1 MPPRRRV
8 DSLNT
13 QGERR
18 YNLRPRTRV
27 VQSSSHGSIA
37 RDIHDTSSISQ
48 QQMRYTQRS
57 RVRCATPRVRSSQ
70 PMHLHDPTS
79 IEYMYDQ
86 CDQVFYTPERCIHN
100 SDIPCYTVNNNDI
113 LINEDYIRPR
123 RPRNSRY
130 INGIRHIT
138 SLSDEYINNV
148 RSISSCSN
156 DYTSVIPNITTL
168 SNRHTPMPTHRTP
181 PRTLIDALYYAF
193 DDIIQPIK
201 TYITSTQLIC
211 VIVMHVILTISI
223 YWRLYSTSF
232 SFCKHITTP
241 PYYWLYLFLFYI
253 PMQWDFLFVYFLLN
267 MLYHVVILVLYLI
280 YQVIYK
286 VYHCIY
292 RNICSR
298 VNDHMNT
305 YVIPFVLR
313 CYLWIYIQ
321 KPSYVPLPI
330 REYIDFIMAPRTR
343 SLTRANPD
351 DPNNPNDDILY
362 QNPNPRRIRHALTNG
377 MSETHD
383 EMDDT
388 VDDTL
393 IDQRDEDEDDRQNIS
408 SNRIDNAV
416 IPSSTSNVPLRNEDI
431 PQLINTLVNQAMRN
445 SRNELNNDIRN
456 QLNDITN
463 AVRDTQRQQAE
474 MKQLS
479 NMLLQSSSAIPHRN
493 SITMPR
499 QSDVTHETRTTN
511 YVQISTPP
519 HEPQRSPNTQT
530 TPYVT
535 PMTTYTI
542 PLERIS
548 LQQDEP
554 VNIRTMHT
562 RASALPTHSEFEA
575 FASLSPQATT
585 KRATSAFL
593 DRVLKYLQ
601 FDKQDSELIAEARAL
616 TLLAQHLTWAE
627 LATELKSYADTNQ
640 EFTYS
645 KDLFWRK
652 KRDLYSSKFQSHYAQ
667 RQDIGSVLRDAISRN
682 QNHDNNDNIHRDNT
696 DEESV
701 YDVQNTRSRNS
712 NNNNRNNDN
721 NRRNNNRNN
730 NYNGGN
736 NRNTNQYNNNNQH
749 NNRNHYQNEQN
760 TNNSR
765 SSNNQN
771 NSYNSNESRNSN
783 PNNGNRNNNNNF
795 RRNNNSYNNNNR
807 RYNDNNQSNN
817 NNFSNNS
824 NQQSIP
830 SSSMPQYPQRY
841 MNNQY
846 MPMDIPQMQHVI
858 PSNMYPQYQCISTP
872 AMHPQPM
879 PQIQSNIPNQNQ
891 NSQPEN
897 MTFQ

>member
-1 MPPRRRV
+1 
-8 DSLNT
+8 
-13 QGERR
+13 
-18 YNLRPRTRV
+18 
-27 VQSSSHGSIA
+27 
-37 RDIHDTSSISQ
+37 
-48 QQMRYTQRS
+48 
-57 RVRCATPRVRSSQ
+57 
-70 PMHLHDPTS
+70 
-79 IEYMYDQ
+79 
-86 CDQVFYTPERCIHN
+86 
-100 SDIPCYTVNNNDI
+100 
-113 LINEDYIRPR
+113 
-123 RPRNSRY
+123 
-130 INGIRHIT
+130 
-138 SLSDEYINNV
+138 
-148 RSISSCSN
+148 
-156 DYTSVIPNITTL
+156 
-168 SNRHTPMPTHRTP
+168 
-181 PRTLIDALYYAF
+181 
-193 DDIIQPIK
+193 
-201 TYITSTQLIC
+201 
-211 VIVMHVILTISI
+211 
-223 YWRLYSTSF
+223 
-232 SFCKHITTP
+232 
-241 PYYWLYLFLFYI
+241 
-253 PMQWDFLFVYFLLN
+253 MQWDFLFVYFLLN

-298 VNDHMNT
+298 VNDHINT
-305 YVIPFVLR
+305 YVVPFVLR

-377 MSETHD
+377 MPETHD

-393 IDQRDEDEDDRQNIS
+393 IDQRDEDEERNNIS
-408 SNRIDNAV
+408 TNRIDNAV
-416 IPSSTSNVPLRNEDI
+416 LPSSTSNMPLRNEDI
-431 PQLINTLVNQAMRN
+431 PQLINTLVSQAIRSN
-445 SRNELNNDIRN
+445 RNEVNNDIRN

-479 NMLLQSSSAIPHRN
+479 NLLLQSSSTIPHRN

-519 HEPQRSPNTQT
+519 HEQQRSPNTQS
-530 TPYVT
+530 TPYIT

-640 EFTYS
+640 
-645 KDLFWRK
+645 D
-652 KRDLYSSKFQSHYAQ
+652 
-667 RQDIGSVLRDAISRN
+667 
-682 QNHDNNDNIHRDNT
+682 
-696 DEESV
+696 V
-701 YDVQNTRSRNS
+701 Y
-712 NNNNRNNDN
+712 
-721 NRRNNNRNN
+721 
-730 NYNGGN
+730 
-736 NRNTNQYNNNNQH
+736 
-749 NNRNHYQNEQN
+749 
-760 TNNSR
+760 
-765 SSNNQN
+765 
-771 NSYNSNESRNSN
+771 
-783 PNNGNRNNNNNF
+783 
-795 RRNNNSYNNNNR
+795 
-807 RYNDNNQSNN
+807 
-817 NNFSNNS
+817 
-824 NQQSIP
+824 I
-830 SSSMPQYPQRY
+830 
-841 MNNQY
+841 
-846 MPMDIPQMQHVI
+846 
-858 PSNMYPQYQCISTP
+858 
-872 AMHPQPM
+872 
-879 PQIQSNIPNQNQ
+879 
-891 NSQPEN
+891 
-897 MTFQ
+897 